1 MTPSIHTSQKSTH
14 YVDISHLTKRY
25 QGKDQSTLALSN
37 IQLSIEKGEF
47 VCIVGASGC
56 GKSTLL
62 RAIAGLDAHHLG
74 QVTVAG
80 QEVKTPSKERGIVFQ
95 EPRLFPWLTIEK
107 NVAFALNDDEP
118 ERDRKTVAEHL
129 KLVGLSGFEKAYPAQ
144 LSGGMAQRA
153 GIARALVNDPELL
166 LLDEPFGALDAFTRI
181 TMQNE
186 IRRIHKE
193 KGTTMVLVTHDIDEA
208 VYLADKIVVMTERPG
223 RIKKIVDV
231 ELPEPRDR
239 NDYDFLRLRRQI
251 YQEFFGDTSLHEEY
265 NI

>member
-1 MTPSIHTSQKSTH
+1 MTQSIRDKNSH
-14 YVDISHLTKRY
+14 YVEVSHLSKIY
-25 QGKDQSTLALSN
+25 SGQGQSTQALSN
-37 IQLSIEKGEF
+37 IQLTIEKGEF

-62 RAIAGLDAHHLG
+62 RALAGLDPDHQG
-74 QVTVAG
+74 RVCVAG
-80 QEVKTPSKERGIVFQ
+80 QEVRKPSKERGIVFQ

-107 NVAFALNDDEP
+107 NVAFALNDNAP
-118 ERDRKTVAEHL
+118 EHDQQTVAEHL
-129 KLVGLSGFEKAYPAQ
+129 KLVGLSGFGKAYPAQ

-186 IRRIHKE
+186 IRRIHRE

-208 VYLADKIVVMTERPG
+208 VYLADKIVVMTARPG
-223 RIKKIVDV
+223 RIRKIVKV

-239 NDYDFLRLRRQI
+239 NDYDFLRLRRRI
-251 YQEFFGDTSLHEEY
+251 YQEFFGDTALHEEY